1 MTTQALQVRRATI
14 EDLPRLQE
22 LWKTENLPVQEL
34 EKHFNEFQV
43 LAEHDK
49 LVGGVAMQVAG
60 KDGLLHSEFFAQPE
74 QADSLREKLW
84 ERARMIAGNHG
95 LYRVWSQ
102 MEAPYWKSAFQDASA
117 EALAKL
123 PPAFANDR
131 PWRYLQLKDE
141 AALNV
146 SLDKEF
152 ALFREAEREQV
163 AKLFRQARV
172 FKVAAIVLGV
182 AVFVMVIIWAI
193 MFAKAHQRIKP
204 SGALQPKILVVQ
216 AAR

>member
-1 MTTQALQVRRATI
+1 
-14 EDLPRLQE
+14 
-22 LWKTENLPVQEL
+22 
-34 EKHFNEFQV
+34 
-43 LAEHDK
+43 
-49 LVGGVAMQVAG
+49 MQVIG
-60 KDGLLHSEFFAQPE
+60 KDGLLHSEVFAHAD
-74 QADSLREKLW
+74 QADSLREKIW

-95 LYRVWSQ
+95 LYRIWCQ
-102 MEAPYWKSAFQDASA
+102 MEAPYWTSAFQEASA
-117 EALAKL
+117 EAVAKL

-131 PWRYLQLKDE
+131 PWRLLQLKDE

-172 FKVAAIVLGV
+172 FKVAAVVLGV
-182 AVFVMVIIWAI
+182 GVFVMVIIWAV
-193 MFAKAHQRIKP
+193 MFVKARNQLKP
-204 SGALQPKILVVQ
+204 TGSIPPEIQIVE